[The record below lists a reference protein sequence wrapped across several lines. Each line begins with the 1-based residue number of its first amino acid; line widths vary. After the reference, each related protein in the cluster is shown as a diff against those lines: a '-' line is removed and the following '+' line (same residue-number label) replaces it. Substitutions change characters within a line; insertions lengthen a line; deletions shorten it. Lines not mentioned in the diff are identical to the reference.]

1 MNRTTKTAI
10 DILTTALAAIGLT
23 TTSVYPA
30 EPVSSYDGSQCTIG
44 YNTINYFL
52 RDDDDAAPFWCLEI
66 TYEDGTYD
74 SHDDITTEFLTAQL
88 RTLAETITAE

>member
-10 DILTTALAAIGLT
+10 DVLTAALAAIGLT

-52 RDDDDAAPFWCLEI
+52 RDDDDAAPCWCLEV

-74 SHDDITTEFLTAQL
+74 SHDDVSPEKLAELL
-88 RTLAETITAE
+88 RALAETITAE